1 MRIAVLRRI
10 PLLLALTTLAAACSS
25 VSSSGKGDT
34 GASTSDD
41 TANLDASVN
50 LDAAV
55 ANPTPPD
62 GGVIADA
69 GAVDTVAVRDSAAAS
84 QCTATFG
91 TALTSAFGRADGTLL
106 AILAP
111 EDQQCPRP
119 NSTHVVLEVTM
130 GGAAYRMVVN
140 VVSDTAPFDVA
151 YTELHAPLAGPA
163 WADGWHP
170 GAALDYARTLGL
182 RSAAFVS
189 TPTAGLV
196 SKIVTRL
203 PIGAPVSVYATSSGG
218 DSAHLV
224 HRNATDQD
232 GAIVVDPASSS
243 PLYMLFR
250 FSNQTF

>member
-1 MRIAVLRRI
+1 MRI
-10 PLLLALTTLAAACSS
+10 PLLRSTPLLFALTALTAGCSS
-25 VSSSGKGDT
+25 ASSSGKAGT

-41 TANLDASVN
+41 TGNLDASVATSMDGGTPV
-50 LDAAV
+50 DAA
-55 ANPTPPD
+55 
-62 GGVIADA
+62 IADA
-69 GAVDTVAVRDSAAAS
+69 VAVRDSAAAS

-91 TALTSAFGRADGTLL
+91 SALTSAFGRADGTLL
-106 AILAP
+106 AILTP

-119 NSTHVVLEVTM
+119 NGTHVILEVTM

-140 VVSDTAPFDVA
+140 VMSDTAPFDVA

-170 GAALDYARTLGL
+170 GVTLDYATTLGL
-182 RSAAFVS
+182 HAAAFVP

-196 SKIVTRL
+196 STIVTRL
-203 PIGAPVSVYATSSGG
+203 SIGAPVSVYATSSGG

-232 GAIVVDPASSS
+232 GAIVVDPASAS

>member
-1 MRIAVLRRI
+1 MRILFLRRI
-10 PLLLALTTLAAACSS
+10 PLLFALTALAVACSS
-25 VSSSGKGDT
+25 ASSSGKGGT

-41 TANLDASVN
+41 TGNLDASV
-50 LDAAV
+50 A
-55 ANPTPPD
+55 TPAD
-62 GGVIADA
+62 GGTLADA
-69 GAVDTVAVRDSAAAS
+69 GIVDAVVVRDSAAAS

-106 AILAP
+106 AILTP

-119 NSTHVVLEVTM
+119 NSTHVVLELTM

-140 VVSDTAPFDVA
+140 VMSDTAPFDVA
-151 YTELHAPLAGPA
+151 YTEVHAPLAGPA
-163 WADGWHP
+163 WADGWHT
-170 GAALDYARTLGL
+170 GVGFDYATTLGL
-182 RSAAFVS
+182 HSAAFVP
-189 TPTAGLV
+189 TATAGLV
-196 SKIVTRL
+196 STIVTRL
-203 PIGAPVSVYATSSGG
+203 AIGAPVSVYATSSGG

-232 GAIVVDPASSS
+232 GAIVIDPASSS

>member
-1 MRIAVLRRI
+1 VRAPLARRI
-10 PLLLALTTLAAACSS
+10 PLFLALTALAVACGSA
-25 VSSSGKGDT
+25 SSSRSAGT

-41 TANLDASVN
+41 TGVD
-50 LDAAV
+50 
-55 ANPTPPD
+55 PPD
-62 GGVIADA
+62 GGPLADA
-69 GAVDTVAVRDSAAAS
+69 GALDAAPVRDSAAAS

-91 TALTSAFGRADGTLL
+91 AALTSAFGRADGTLL
-106 AILAP
+106 AILTP

-119 NSTHVVLEVTM
+119 NATHVILEVTM
-130 GGAAYRMVVN
+130 GGSAYRMVVN
-140 VVSDTAPFDVA
+140 VQSDTAPFDVA

-170 GAALDYARTLGL
+170 GVALDYATTLGL
-182 RSAAFVS
+182 HTDAFAP

-196 SKIVTRL
+196 STIVTRL
-203 PIGAPVSVYATSSGG
+203 AIGAPVSVYATSSGG

-232 GAIVVDPASSS
+232 GAIVLDPASSS
-243 PLYMLFR
+243 PTYMLFR